1 MAMSPGMG
9 LTLVTAPTWEPVQVS
24 DVVNHARIQGNND
37 ATNGVVQ
44 AFIYAARD
52 YIETAT
58 RRKIAQQQWL
68 LSVDEFPGRQVDDYR
83 PPTWRYG
90 IFRLPFPPLI
100 SVDLVQYVDP
110 TQQTQPFT
118 LTTMDPSKYMVDTS
132 HEPGRLAP
140 APYNVWPTTN
150 PLAFQA
156 VQIKFTCGYTS
167 VANVPPGITQAIK
180 MLAAHFYEHREAT
193 REQAISAIPL
203 GLAALISANSCHEY
217 D

>member
-9 LTLVTAPTWEPVQVS
+9 LRLVTPPIWEPVLVS
-24 DVVNHARIQGNND
+24 DMETHSRILATDQNAGAIQG
-37 ATNGVVQ
+37 
-44 AFIYAARD
+44 FIYAARE

-58 RRKIAQQQWL
+58 RRKIAQQQWRL
-68 LSVDEFPGRQVDDYR
+68 TVDEFPGRQVDDYR

-90 IFRLPFPPLI
+90 IFRMPFPPLI
-100 SVDLVQYVDP
+100 SVDLIQYVDP

-118 LTTMDPSKYMVDTS
+118 MTTLDPSKYMVDPST
-132 HEPGRLAP
+132 EPGRLAP
-140 APYNVWPTTN
+140 APYNVWPATN

-156 VQIKFTCGYTS
+156 VQITFTCGYPA
-167 VANVPPGITQAIK
+167 VENVPYGIIQAIK

-193 REQAISAIPL
+193 REQAISCIPL
-203 GLAALISANSCHEY
+203 GLAALISAQSAHEY